1 MNAEIEK
8 SDFYRYG
15 VSTEVDVFLTPN
27 LLTVEQIDGF
37 RRMEPF
43 GNGNSGVR
51 VVLEGRSLKRGRS
64 SKKST

>member
-8 SDFYRYG
+8 YDLYRDG

-27 LLTVEQIDGF
+27 LMTVEQIDGF

-43 GNGNSGVR
+43 GNGNSGPCLA
-51 VVLEGRSLKRGRS
+51 LEGRSLKRRIS
-64 SKKST
+64 SKTRT